1 MILQDRAWQL
11 KYSREDGDL
20 VSRFYVPALSCA
32 IRYDRT
38 TGYFKAGSLA
48 LAARGIDNLALANG
62 KMRLLVGCT
71 LDQEEVN
78 AIEKGLSAADL
89 IKSKVELEPPASVSH
104 IEREALELLAWL
116 IARGLLEVRVALPCD
131 PKTRRPVA
139 GTAIFHEK
147 TGIIEDKTGA
157 RLAFTGSLNETVQG
171 WMNNGETF
179 TVFTS
184 FGPGAQY
191 VDEEDRAFAT
201 YWADRA
207 ERTKVYD
214 IPTAVREDLLA
225 FLPPGDQLPVRLQPK
240 DQETEEVAPEPETA
254 IPEPA
259 TDWDA
264 EREALWTLVRNA
276 ARQPNGGI
284 WVGEATS
291 PCEAWPHQRRAYL
304 RMYGDTPDHK
314 PRLLIADEVG
324 LGKTVQAGLLI
335 RQMWMAGRLGRGII
349 LAPANVCSQWQA
361 ELREKFAL
369 NWPIYDGSVFR
380 RYDPATQTYF
390 DTPVTRDAW
399 SAEPYVIMSSHL
411 ARRRDRR
418 PELLEAEPYDLV
430 IVDEAHHARQKRT
443 GNRVEAN
450 MLMRLL
456 RDLRHRTHGL
466 ILLSATPLQTNSLEL
481 YDLLSLLGIP
491 PEWDAPSYERYFEA
505 LAAPHLANDK
515 MEECSRLFR
524 ATESFFGAVTPE
536 RMARLG
542 GPNGQPLSAIRTR
555 RIATALRGEASI
567 PRRQLNAED
576 RSAAIRI
583 MKKWTPVSA
592 LMSRH
597 TRSLLRRYQREGK
610 LAARIATRDV
620 NDRFV
625 DMTPAERDIYERVE
639 TFIRNAYQNADD
651 AQRNAIGFILTIY
664 RKRLSSSFTA
674 LAKSLQGRLDRAS
687 IEEAQF
693 ELEDEGE
700 ETDVDEAAANMAVAN
715 RVLEAADIS
724 ELLTAIEALPVDTKA
739 LQLKEELDRLQQ
751 AGFQQTM
758 VFTGYTDTM
767 DALRD
772 WVANE
777 TGREVI
783 CFSGRG
789 GEVRNAD
796 GSWRIV
802 TRAEIK
808 RRFKD
813 GRGDIL
819 LCTDAAAEG
828 LNFQFCGSLINYDMP
843 WNPMRVEQR
852 IGRIDRLGQRFEAI
866 EIINLHYKDTV
877 ETQVYTALASRIS
890 LFEDMVG
897 GLQPILSA
905 MSKEIGR
912 LALAGAHVDVDAMI
926 GTRIDETPRPSV
938 DIDDQDALD
947 EMPEMGVPAIDL
959 DLLRSIV
966 TNSKLLPPG
975 YEIRPLNE
983 HDFAV
988 EDPETHR
995 QVRATLSRSFYSEH
1009 FDHTEF
1015 WTPGAPIFP
1024 EVGQPIR
1031 RVEYA
1036 A

>member
-71 LDQEEVN
+71 LDEAEVH
-78 AIEKGLSAADL
+78 AIEKGLAAADF
-89 IKSKVELEPPASVSH
+89 ISRKFDLEPPTGVTSR
-104 IEREALELLAWL
+104 EKEALELLAWM
-116 IARGLLEVRVALPCD
+116 IAQGLLEVRVALPCD
-131 PKTRRPVA
+131 PRTRRPVP

-147 TGIIEDKTGA
+147 TGIIEDKTGD

-184 FGPGAQY
+184 FGPGTQY
-191 VDEEDRAFAT
+191 VDEEDRSFAL
-201 YWADRA
+201 YWADKA
-207 ERTKVYD
+207 ERTRVYD
-214 IPTAVREDLLA
+214 IPTALKEDLLA
-225 FLPPGDQLPVRLQPK
+225 FLPPEDALPARLQEKP
-240 DQETEEVAPEPETA
+240 EEPQPEP
-254 IPEPA
+254 IPPA
-259 TDWDA
+259 APVEAQDWDA
-264 EREALWTLVRNA
+264 QREAVWALVRNA
-276 ARQPNGGI
+276 AREANGGV

-304 RMYGDTPDHK
+304 RMYGETTDHR

-335 RQMWMAGRLGRGII
+335 RQMWLAGRLGRGII

-369 NWPIYDGSVFR
+369 NWPLYDGSSFR
-380 RYDPATQTYF
+380 RYDPATQTYY
-390 DTPVTRDAW
+390 DTPVSREAW
-399 SAEPYVIMSSHL
+399 SAEPFVIMSSHL

-430 IVDEAHHARQKRT
+430 VVDEAHHARQKRT
-443 GNRVEAN
+443 GNRVEPN

-466 ILLSATPLQTNSLEL
+466 VLLSATPLQTNSLEL
-481 YDLLSLLGIP
+481 YDLLSLLGLP

-505 LAAPHLANDK
+505 LSAAHLANDK

-524 ATESFFGAVTPE
+524 ATEAFYGAISPD

-542 GPNGQPLSAIRTR
+542 GQGGQPLSVIRTR
-555 RIATALRGEASI
+555 RIGAALRGEASI
-567 PRRQLNAED
+567 PRRQLNSED
-576 RSAAIRI
+576 RAAAIRV

-610 LAARIATRDV
+610 LAARIATRHV

-625 DMTPAERDIYERVE
+625 EMTTAERDIYERVE

-674 LAKSLQGRLDRAS
+674 LAKSLQGRLERAS
-687 IEEAQF
+687 VEEAQF
-693 ELEDEGE
+693 ELEEEGE
-700 ETDVDEAAANMAVAN
+700 ETDVDDAAATMAAAG
-715 RVLEAADIS
+715 RLLEASEIA
-724 ELLTAIEALPVDTKA
+724 ELLSAIGVLPVDTKA
-739 LQLKEELDRLQQ
+739 LQLKSELARLEA

-789 GEVRNAD
+789 GEVRNAE
-796 GSWRIV
+796 GKWSLV
-802 TRAEIK
+802 SRAEIK
-808 RRFKD
+808 RRFRAGK
-813 GRGDIL
+813 GDIL

-852 IGRIDRLGQRFEAI
+852 IGRIDRLGQKFDRI
-866 EIINLHYKDTV
+866 EIVNLHYKDTV

-926 GTRIDETPRPSV
+926 GTRIDETPRPTV
-938 DIDDQDALD
+938 DIDDQDDLGD
-947 EMPEMGVPAIDL
+947 MPEMGVPTIDL
-959 DLLRSIV
+959 GVLRSILS
-966 TNSKLLPPG
+966 NPQLLPPG
-975 YEIRPLNE
+975 YEARALNE
-983 HDFAV
+983 DDFAV

-995 QVRATLSRSFYSEH
+995 PIRVTLSRPFYSEH

-1024 EVGQPIR
+1024 
-1031 RVEYA
+1031 VEGRPLA
-1036 A
+1036 PAKLL

>member
-48 LAARGIDNLALANG
+48 LAARGIENLALANG

-71 LDQEEVN
+71 LDQEEVD
-78 AIEKGLSAADL
+78 AIEKGLAEVDL
-89 IKSKVELEPPASVSH
+89 IKSKVELEPPASVSQN
-104 IEREALELLAWL
+104 EREALELLAWL
-116 IARGLLEVRVALPCD
+116 IARGILEVRVALPCD

-147 TGIIEDKTGA
+147 TGIIEDKTGD

-171 WMNNGETF
+171 WLNNGETF

-207 ERTKVYD
+207 ARTRVYD
-214 IPTAVREDLLA
+214 IPIAARDDLLA
-225 FLPPGDQLPVRLQPK
+225 FLPPDDQLPVRLQPK
-240 DQETEEVAPEPETA
+240 AEDAVEAVPEPDVSPLGPT
-254 IPEPA
+254 

-264 EREALWTLVRNA
+264 EREAIWALIRIA

-304 RMYGDTPDHK
+304 RMYGEALDHK

-335 RQMWMAGRLGRGII
+335 RQMWMAGRLGRSII
-349 LAPANVCSQWQA
+349 LAPANVCSQWQT
-361 ELREKFAL
+361 ELREKFAI

-380 RYDPATQTYF
+380 RYDPVKQTYVE
-390 DTPVTRDAW
+390 TPVTRDAW
-399 SAEPYVIMSSHL
+399 TAEPYVIMSSHL

-456 RDLRHRTHGL
+456 RDLRHRTQGL
-466 ILLSATPLQTNSLEL
+466 ILLSATPLQTNALEL
-481 YDLLSLLGIP
+481 YDLLSLMGLP
-491 PEWDAPSYERYFEA
+491 PEWDAPAYERYFEA
-505 LAAPHLANDK
+505 LSGVNLANEK
-515 MEECSRLFR
+515 MEECSHLFR
-524 ATESFFGAVTPE
+524 ATEAFFGALSPE
-536 RMARLG
+536 RMALFG
-542 GPNGQPLSAIRTR
+542 DQNGQPLSVIRTR
-555 RIATALRGEASI
+555 RIANALRGGASI
-567 PRRQLNAED
+567 PRRQLNSED
-576 RSAAIRI
+576 RAAAVRI
-583 MKKWTPVSA
+583 MKKWTPVAA

-610 LAARIATRDV
+610 LAARIATRVV

-625 DMTPAERDIYERVE
+625 EMTLAERDIYERVE

-674 LAKSLQGRLDRAS
+674 LAQSLQGRLDRAAV
-687 IEEAQF
+687 EEAQF

-700 ETDVDEAAANMAVAN
+700 ETDVDEAAENLAVAN
-715 RVLEAADIS
+715 RLLEAAEIGD
-724 ELLTAIEALPVDTKA
+724 LLRAIEALPIDTKA
-739 LQLKEELDRLQQ
+739 LQLKDELERLQA

-789 GEVRNAD
+789 GEVRNPD

-852 IGRIDRLGQRFEAI
+852 IGRIDRLGQRFEEI

-897 GLQPILSA
+897 GLQPILST

-926 GTRIDETPRPSV
+926 GRRIDETQRPAV
-938 DIDDQDALD
+938 DIDDQDDLGD
-947 EMPEMGVPAIDL
+947 MPEMGTPAINL
-959 DLLRSIV
+959 DTLRYIV
-966 TNSKLLPPG
+966 SNPQLLPPG
-975 YEIRPLNE
+975 YELRPLSE
-983 HDFAV
+983 HDFAI
-988 EDPETHR
+988 EDPETR
-995 QVRATLSRSFYSEH
+995 QAVRATLSRTFYSEH

-1024 EVGQPIR
+1024 TEGQPE
-1031 RVEYA
+1031 RVGEMA